1 MLGKLLA
8 AFILIPLIE
17 FFLLVEVAARTSFGT
32 TFLLV
37 IGTGILGSVLA
48 RREGIEAWKRFHLAM
63 NQGRV
68 PSNEI
73 QDGLMIVFA
82 GALLLTPGLLTDAVG
97 FLLLT
102 PAGRALAK
110 HWLVNRYIGN
120 MQVHMSTQGFK
131 TQGFK
136 TQGFEQHEHTSSTNA
151 APNRYEPRSQDAI
164 DVEVV
169 RKKED

>member
-17 FFLLVEVAARTSFGT
+17 FFLLVKVAAQTSFGT

-37 IGTGILGSVLA
+37 IGTGILGSILA

-120 MQVHMSTQGFK
+120 LQVHMSTQGFN
-131 TQGFK
+131 TQ
-136 TQGFEQHEHTSSTNA
+136 EYDQHRH
-151 APNRYEPRSQDAI
+151 APSANTAHNDYGSRSQDAI

-169 RKKED
+169 RKKEN